1 MNLRHLFQIRDPI
14 RSAESEMIFRL
25 DFVVHARWILI
36 VVNTQN
42 SGWNAEQ
49 RENASV
55 EIIGLTRMINQ
66 EMFSIKM
73 KISYLLDESLRIE
86 ERLLRR
92 FLNFPILEQIWD
104 DGCEQFSH
112 GYIMDSNQ
120 CLDKPEYEPNK
131 KPDSNLSPVSTNQE
145 PFTIDMS
152 SILNTTGSD
161 QNDLEGTFKADE
173 LDVIY
178 VTAPGGYKFRFK
190 FSFEWELIQLP
201 GNDTLQVN
209 FKYVQ

>member
-1 MNLRHLFQIRDPI
+1 
-14 RSAESEMIFRL
+14 
-25 DFVVHARWILI
+25 
-36 VVNTQN
+36 
-42 SGWNAEQ
+42 
-49 RENASV
+49 
-55 EIIGLTRMINQ
+55 
-66 EMFSIKM
+66 
-73 KISYLLDESLRIE
+73 
-86 ERLLRR
+86 
-92 FLNFPILEQIWD
+92 
-104 DGCEQFSH
+104 
-112 GYIMDSNQ
+112 MDSNQ
-120 CLDKPEYEPNK
+120 CIDQPESEPNK